1 MKSNPLISISIVS
14 HGQDE
19 LLKRLIESIRA
30 SEETAAFEFILTEN
44 LRDHGDSLL
53 ILRSENVT
61 LLINDRPKSFS
72 ANHNHA
78 FKRSSGDFFC
88 VLNPDVIFKREL
100 LPDLFN
106 HVDQGNGDI
115 VAPLVV
121 NSDHRP
127 QDSFR
132 SLPSPSE
139 ILQRNIVQRSH
150 TIAYPGPSPIYPDW
164 IAAIFLLMR
173 AETYLSL
180 DGFDEKFSLYF
191 EDVDFGTRARL
202 RGFKLMV
209 DPKHHIIHDAAR
221 SSHQKPSYL
230 LKHFSSAVKFFSSGV
245 YRKARRLDRSRR
257 KK

>member
-14 HGQDE
+14 HGQSDF
-19 LLKRLIESIRA
+19 LKRLIESIRA
-30 SEETAAFEFILTEN
+30 AEETSGFEFILTEN
-44 LRDHGDSLL
+44 LRDHADSLL
-53 ILRSENVT
+53 ILRSENLT

-72 ANHNHA
+72 ANHNQA

-88 VLNPDVIFKREL
+88 VLNPDVLFTREL
-100 LPDLFN
+100 FPALFN
-106 HVDQGNGDI
+106 HIDRGHGDI

-139 ILQRNIVQRSH
+139 ILQRNIIHRSH
-150 TIAYPGPSPIYPDW
+150 TISYPGPSPIYPDW

-180 DGFDEKFSLYF
+180 DGFDEKYRLYF

-202 RGFKLMV
+202 RGYKLMV
-209 DPKHHIIHDAAR
+209 DPKHNIIHDAAR
-221 SSHQKPSYL
+221 TSHHKANYL
-230 LKHFSSAVKFFSSGV
+230 MKHFSSAVKFFISDV
-245 YRKARRLDRSRR
+245 YRKARKL
-257 KK
+257 